1 MRAPAKPGRQARR
14 PQIPD
19 DPALRQRRKFF
30 RDSGLREHHRKIIA
44 EMLEANR
51 AYRTVFEDGAVKL
64 FDAKISHPLITL
76 TRDRVPIEGYKE
88 TEYCVAAAVDFPL
101 LPPISRTALVT
112 INEANGSEKVHAEI
126 GLNYTPHLC
135 LRVQYDPFPELERAR
150 GATKGSRKGQLGR
163 GACGTFR
170 RGDHRVGSQL
180 STFSAAMKAPCGMS
194 TPTDHARCDDDIVPV
209 ICPTCQMAS

>member
-1 MRAPAKPGRQARR
+1 VNARPAQAGSASAPPA
-14 PQIPD
+14 IPD

-44 EMLEANR
+44 EMLEANK

-88 TEYCVAAAVDFPL
+88 TEYCVSAAVDFPL
-101 LPPISRTALVT
+101 LPPIPRTALVT
-112 INEANGSEKVHAEI
+112 INEANGSEKVHVEI

-135 LRVQYDPFPELERAR
+135 LRVQYDPSPNWSRRAR
-150 GATKGSRKGQLGR
+150 RDERLWERPA
-163 GACGTFR
+163 
-170 RGDHRVGSQL
+170 RVREL
-180 STFSAAMKAPCGMS
+180 
-194 TPTDHARCDDDIVPV
+194 RDDQ
-209 ICPTCQMAS
+209 TR